1 VKVKI
6 QNYFRY
12 ASILSRKELNK
23 LKPKSKI
30 LIIAGSDSS
39 GGAGIQ
45 ADIKTVTALGSYA
58 MTAIT
63 AITIQNTTGVKS
75 IVPIDPKKISDQIEF
90 TSKDIRPDA
99 VKIGMLHSSNVIKS
113 VIHSLDLVKIKKIIL
128 DPVMIAKGGA
138 QLIDDKAIQLL
149 KNELIKKVS
158 LITPNIPEA
167 EILTKTKI
175 KNKEDMIFA
184 ASMLIELGAKNVFIK
199 GGHLN
204 SKVVYDIFVNNKEIM
219 LFKNRRI
226 STSNTHG
233 TGCTL
238 SSAISTYFACG
249 KTLKKSCEL
258 ATKYVN
264 HSIRSN
270 LNYGK
275 GHGPINHLSS
285 IIMDKQFR

>member
-1 VKVKI
+1 M
-6 QNYFRY
+6 
-12 ASILSRKELNK
+12 
-23 LKPKSKI
+23 KPKSKI

-63 AITIQNTTGVKS
+63 AVTIQNTTGVKS
-75 IVPIDPKKISDQIEF
+75 IVPIDPKEISNQIEF
-90 TSKDIRPDA
+90 TSKDIKPDA
-99 VKIGMLHSSNVIKS
+99 IKIGMLHSAEVTKS
-113 VIHSLDLVKIKKIIL
+113 VIHSLKLIKVRKIIL

-138 QLIDDKAIQLL
+138 KLINDKAIKLL
-149 KNELIKKVS
+149 KNELIKKVN

-175 KNKEDMIFA
+175 KTKEDMIFA
-184 ASMLIELGAKNVFIK
+184 ASILINLGAKNVFIK
-199 GGHLN
+199 GGHLD
-204 SKVVYDIFVNNKEIM
+204 SKFVTDIFVNKKEIIII
-219 LFKNRRI
+219 KNKRI
-226 STSNTHG
+226 TTSNTHG

-238 SSAISTYFACG
+238 SSAITTFFACG

-264 HSIRSN
+264 NSIRSN

-275 GHGPINHLSS
+275 GYGPINHLSS
-285 IIMDKQFR
+285 IIINKRFK

>member
-1 VKVKI
+1 
-6 QNYFRY
+6 
-12 ASILSRKELNK
+12 

-45 ADIKTVTALGSYA
+45 ADIKTVTALGAYA

-63 AITIQNTTGVKS
+63 AVTIQNTTGVKS
-75 IVPIDPKKISDQIEF
+75 IVPIPPKKISDQIEF
-90 TSKDIRPDA
+90 TSKDIKPDA
-99 VKIGMLHSSNVIKS
+99 IKIGMLHSTEVIKS
-113 VIHSLDLVKIKKIIL
+113 VIRSLDFIKVKKIIL

-138 QLIDDKAIQLL
+138 KLIDDKAVELL
-149 KNELIKKVS
+149 RNELIKKVT

-167 EILTKTKI
+167 EILTNIKI
-175 KNKEDMIFA
+175 KTKEDMILA
-184 ASMLIELGAKNVFIK
+184 ASILINLGAKNVFIK
-199 GGHLN
+199 GGHLD
-204 SKVVYDIFVNNKEIM
+204 SKVVQDIFVNKKEIM
-219 LFKNRRI
+219 LIKNERI
-226 STSNTHG
+226 TTGNTHG

-238 SSAISTYFACG
+238 SSAISTFFACG

-285 IIMDKQFR
+285 IVVNRKFR

>member
-1 VKVKI
+1 M
-6 QNYFRY
+6 
-12 ASILSRKELNK
+12 
-23 LKPKSKI
+23 KPKSKI

-45 ADIKTVTALGSYA
+45 ADIKTITALGSYA

-63 AITIQNTTGVKS
+63 AVTIQNTTGVKS
-75 IVPIDPKKISDQIEF
+75 IVPIKPKEISNQIEF
-90 TSKDIRPDA
+90 TSKDIKPDA
-99 VKIGMLHSSNVIKS
+99 IKIGMLHSTNVIKS
-113 VIHSLDLVKIKKIIL
+113 VIHSLDIIKVKKIIL

-138 QLIDDKAIQLL
+138 KLIDDKAIELL

-158 LITPNIPEA
+158 LVTPNIPEA
-167 EILTKTKI
+167 EMLTGIKI
-175 KNKEDMIFA
+175 KNKEDMILA
-184 ASMLIELGAKNVFIK
+184 ASKLIELGAKNIFIK
-199 GGHLN
+199 GGHLD
-204 SKVVYDIFVNNKEIM
+204 SKVVQDIFINKKEIM
-219 LFKNRRI
+219 IIKNKRI
-226 STSNTHG
+226 TTSNTHG

-238 SSAISTYFACG
+238 SSAISTFFACG

-264 HSIRSN
+264 QSIRSN

-285 IIMDKQFR
+285 IIIDKKFR

>member
-1 VKVKI
+1 M
-6 QNYFRY
+6 
-12 ASILSRKELNK
+12 
-23 LKPKSKI
+23 
-30 LIIAGSDSS
+30 IIAGSDSS

-63 AITIQNTTGVKS
+63 AVTIQNTTGVKS
-75 IVPIDPKKISDQIEF
+75 ILPIDPKEISNQIEF
-90 TSKDIRPDA
+90 TSKDIKPDA
-99 VKIGMLHSSNVIKS
+99 VKIGMLHSADVINS
-113 VIHSLDLVKIKKIIL
+113 VIRSLDLIKIKKIIL

-138 QLIDDKAIQLL
+138 KLIDDKAIQLL
-149 KNELIKKVS
+149 KTKLIKKVN

-167 EILTKTKI
+167 EILTKIKI
-175 KNKEDMIFA
+175 KTKEDMIFA
-184 ASMLIELGAKNVFIK
+184 ASILIELGAENVFIK
-199 GGHLN
+199 GGHLE
-204 SKVVYDIFVNNKEIM
+204 SKVVQDIFVNKKEI
-219 LFKNRRI
+219 LIIKNRRI

-238 SSAISTYFACG
+238 SSAISTFYGCG
-249 KTLKKSCEL
+249 KTLKRSCEL

-264 HSIRSN
+264 NSIRSN

-285 IIMDKQFR
+285 ITVDKKFI

>member
-1 VKVKI
+1 
-6 QNYFRY
+6 
-12 ASILSRKELNK
+12 

-63 AITIQNTTGVKS
+63 AVTTQNTTGVKS
-75 IVPIDPKKISDQIEF
+75 IVSIDPKEISNQIEF
-90 TSKDIRPDA
+90 TSEDIKPNA
-99 VKIGMLHSSNVIKS
+99 VKIGMLHSKNVIKS
-113 VIHSLDLVKIKKIIL
+113 VIKSLDKINVKKIIL

-138 QLIDDKAIQLL
+138 KLIDDKAVELL
-149 KNELIKKVS
+149 KNVLIKKVS

-167 EILTKTKI
+167 EILTNTKI
-175 KNKEDMIFA
+175 KTKEDMILA
-184 ASMLIELGAKNVFIK
+184 ASILIELGAKNVFIK
-199 GGHLN
+199 GGHLK
-204 SKVVYDIFVNNKEIM
+204 SKIVQDIFVNKQEIM
-219 LFKNRRI
+219 TIKNKRI
-226 STSNTHG
+226 TTSNTHG

-238 SSAISTYFACG
+238 SSAISTFFACG
-249 KTLKKSCEL
+249 KSLKKSCEL

-264 HSIRSN
+264 NSIRSN

-285 IIMDKQFR
+285 MIIDKKFR

>member
-1 VKVKI
+1 M
-6 QNYFRY
+6 
-12 ASILSRKELNK
+12 
-23 LKPKSKI
+23 KPKSKI

-75 IVPIDPKKISDQIEF
+75 IVSIDPKEISNQIEF

-99 VKIGMLHSSNVIKS
+99 IKIGMLHSAEVIKS
-113 VIHSLDLVKIKKIIL
+113 VICSLNLIRVKKIIL
-128 DPVMIAKGGA
+128 DPVMIAKAGTK
-138 QLIDDKAIQLL
+138 LIDDKAIKLL
-149 KNELIKKVS
+149 KNKLIKKVS

-167 EILTKTKI
+167 EILTNTRIKT
-175 KNKEDMIFA
+175 KEDMIFA
-184 ASMLIELGAKNVFIK
+184 ASKLINLGAKNVFIK
-199 GGHLN
+199 GGHLD
-204 SKVVYDIFVNNKEIM
+204 SKVVLDIFVNKKEIM
-219 LFKNRRI
+219 IIKNKRI
-226 STSNTHG
+226 TTSNTHG

-238 SSAISTYFACG
+238 SSAISTFFACG

-258 ATKYVN
+258 ATMYVN
-264 HSIRSN
+264 NSIRSN

-285 IIMDKQFR
+285 ISIEKKFK

>member
-1 VKVKI
+1 M
-6 QNYFRY
+6 
-12 ASILSRKELNK
+12 
-23 LKPKSKI
+23 KPRSKI

-63 AITIQNTTGVKS
+63 AVTVQNTTGVKS
-75 IVPIDPKKISDQIEF
+75 ILSIPPKKISDQIEF
-90 TSKDIRPDA
+90 TSKDIKPDA
-99 VKIGMLHSSNVIKS
+99 IKIGMLHSVEVIKS
-113 VIHSLDLVKIKKIIL
+113 VIRSLDLIKVKKIIL

-138 QLIDDKAIQLL
+138 KLIDDKAVDLL
-149 KNELIKKVS
+149 KNELIKKVT

-167 EILTKTKI
+167 EILTNTKI
-175 KNKEDMIFA
+175 KTKEDMILA
-184 ASMLIELGAKNVFIK
+184 ASILINLGAKNVFIK
-199 GGHLN
+199 GGHLD
-204 SKVVYDIFVNNKEIM
+204 SKVVQDIFVNKKEIM
-219 LFKNRRI
+219 LIKNKRI
-226 STSNTHG
+226 TTRNTHG

-238 SSAISTYFACG
+238 SSAISTFFACG

-264 HSIRSN
+264 NSIRFN
-270 LNYGK
+270 LSYGK

-285 IIMDKQFR
+285 IVVNRKFR

>member
-1 VKVKI
+1 
-6 QNYFRY
+6 
-12 ASILSRKELNK
+12 

-63 AITIQNTTGVKS
+63 AVTIQNTTGVKS
-75 IVPIDPKKISDQIEF
+75 IVPIEPRKISEQIEF
-90 TSKDIRPDA
+90 TSKDIKPDA
-99 VKIGMLHSSNVIKS
+99 IKIGMLHSTKVIKS
-113 VIHSLDLVKIKKIIL
+113 VIRSLDFIKVKKIIL

-138 QLIDDKAIQLL
+138 KLIDDKAVELL
-149 KNELIKKVS
+149 RNELIKKVT

-167 EILTKTKI
+167 EILTNTKI
-175 KNKEDMIFA
+175 KTKEDMILA
-184 ASMLIELGAKNVFIK
+184 ASILINLGAKNVFIK
-199 GGHLN
+199 GGHLD
-204 SKVVYDIFVNNKEIM
+204 SKVVQDIFVNKKEIM
-219 LFKNRRI
+219 LIKNKRI
-226 STSNTHG
+226 TTSNTHG

-238 SSAISTYFACG
+238 SSAISTFFACG

-264 HSIRSN
+264 NSLRSN

-285 IIMDKQFR
+285 IIVNKKFR

>member
-1 VKVKI
+1 
-6 QNYFRY
+6 
-12 ASILSRKELNK
+12 

-45 ADIKTVTALGSYA
+45 ADIKTITALGSYA

-63 AITIQNTTGVKS
+63 AVTIQNTTGVKS
-75 IVPIDPKKISDQIEF
+75 IVPIKPKEISNQIEF
-90 TSKDIRPDA
+90 TSKDIKPDA
-99 VKIGMLHSSNVIKS
+99 IKIGMLHSTNVIKS
-113 VIHSLDLVKIKKIIL
+113 VIHSLDIIKVKKIIL

-138 QLIDDKAIQLL
+138 KLIDDKAIELL

-158 LITPNIPEA
+158 LVTPNIPEA
-167 EILTKTKI
+167 EMLTGIKI
-175 KNKEDMIFA
+175 KNKEDMILA
-184 ASMLIELGAKNVFIK
+184 ASKLIELGAKNIFIK
-199 GGHLN
+199 GGHLD
-204 SKVVYDIFVNNKEIM
+204 SKVVQDIFINKKEIM
-219 LFKNRRI
+219 IIKNKRI
-226 STSNTHG
+226 TTSNTHG

-238 SSAISTYFACG
+238 SSAISTFFACG

-264 HSIRSN
+264 QSIRSS

-285 IIMDKQFR
+285 IIVNRKFK

>member
-1 VKVKI
+1 
-6 QNYFRY
+6 
-12 ASILSRKELNK
+12 
-23 LKPKSKI
+23 LKPRSKI

-63 AITIQNTTGVKS
+63 AVTIQNTTGVKS
-75 IVPIDPKKISDQIEF
+75 IISIEPKKISDQIQF
-90 TSKDIRPDA
+90 TSKDIKPDA
-99 VKIGMLHSSNVIKS
+99 IKIGMLHSTQVIKS
-113 VIHSLDLVKIKKIIL
+113 VIRSLDFIKVKKIIL

-138 QLIDDKAIQLL
+138 KLIDDKAVELL
-149 KNELIKKVS
+149 KKELIKKVS

-167 EILTKTKI
+167 EILTNTKI
-175 KNKEDMIFA
+175 KTKEDMIFA
-184 ASMLIELGAKNVFIK
+184 ASILINLGAKNVFIK
-199 GGHLN
+199 GGHLD
-204 SKVVYDIFVNNKEIM
+204 SKLVHDIFVNKKEIM
-219 LFKNRRI
+219 IIKNRRI
-226 STSNTHG
+226 TTSNTHG

-238 SSAISTYFACG
+238 SSAISTFFACG

-264 HSIRSN
+264 NSIKSN

-285 IIMDKQFR
+285 IVINKKFR

>member
-1 VKVKI
+1 M
-6 QNYFRY
+6 
-12 ASILSRKELNK
+12 
-23 LKPKSKI
+23 KPQSKI

-63 AITIQNTTGVKS
+63 AVTIQNTTGVKA
-75 IVPIDPKKISDQIEF
+75 IVPIDSKEISNQIEF
-90 TSKDIRPDA
+90 TSKDIKPDA
-99 VKIGMLHSSNVIKS
+99 IKIGMLHSTKIIKS
-113 VIHSLDLVKIKKIIL
+113 VIQSLDKINVKKIIL

-138 QLIDDKAIQLL
+138 KLINNEAIQLL
-149 KNELIKKVS
+149 KNKLIKKVS

-167 EILTKTKI
+167 ELLTNTKI
-175 KNKEDMIFA
+175 KTKEDMIYA
-184 ASMLIELGAKNVFIK
+184 ASVLIGLGAKNVFIK
-199 GGHLN
+199 GGHLD
-204 SKVVYDIFVNNKEIM
+204 SRMVQDIFVNKKEIM
-219 LFKNRRI
+219 IIKNRRI
-226 STSNTHG
+226 TTRNTHG

-238 SSAISTYFACG
+238 SSAISTFFSCG

-264 HSIRSN
+264 NSIRSN

-275 GHGPINHLSS
+275 GHGPINHLNSMTVKK
-285 IIMDKQFR
+285 IFR

>member
-1 VKVKI
+1 M
-6 QNYFRY
+6 
-12 ASILSRKELNK
+12 
-23 LKPKSKI
+23 KPKSKI

-63 AITIQNTTGVKS
+63 AVTIQNTTGVKS
-75 IVPIDPKKISDQIEF
+75 IIPIDPKEISNQIEF
-90 TSKDIRPDA
+90 TSKDIKPDA
-99 VKIGMLHSSNVIKS
+99 IKIGMLHSTKVIKS
-113 VIHSLDLVKIKKIIL
+113 VIRSLVLIKVKKIIL

-138 QLIDDKAIQLL
+138 KLIDNKAVELL
-149 KNELIKKVS
+149 KDELINKVS

-167 EILTKTKI
+167 EILTGIKI
-175 KNKEDMIFA
+175 KNKEDMIYA
-184 ASMLIELGAKNVFIK
+184 ASILIRLGAKNVFIK
-199 GGHLN
+199 GGHLDT
-204 SKVVYDIFVNNKEIM
+204 KIVQDIFVNKKEIM
-219 LFKNRRI
+219 VIKNKRI
-226 STSNTHG
+226 TTNNTHG

-238 SSAISTYFACG
+238 SSAISTFFACG

-264 HSIRSN
+264 NSIRSN

-285 IIMDKQFR
+285 ITVNKKFK

>member
-1 VKVKI
+1 M
-6 QNYFRY
+6 
-12 ASILSRKELNK
+12 
-23 LKPKSKI
+23 KPKSKI

-63 AITIQNTTGVKS
+63 AVTIQNTTGVKS
-75 IVPIDPKKISDQIEF
+75 IIPINPKEISNQIEF

-99 VKIGMLHSSNVIKS
+99 IKIGMLHSTKVIKS
-113 VIHSLDLVKIKKIIL
+113 VIRSLDIIKVRKIIL
-128 DPVMIAKGGA
+128 DPVMIAKSGTR
-138 QLIDDKAIQLL
+138 LIDDKAVKLL
-149 KNELIKKVS
+149 KNELIDKVS

-167 EILTKTKI
+167 EILAGVKI
-175 KNKEDMIFA
+175 KTKEDMIYA
-184 ASMLIELGAKNVFIK
+184 ASILIRLGAKNVFIK
-199 GGHLN
+199 GGHLD
-204 SKVVYDIFVNNKEIM
+204 SKIVQDIFVNKEEIVLIKNK
-219 LFKNRRI
+219 RI
-226 STSNTHG
+226 TTSNTHG

-238 SSAISTYFACG
+238 ASAISTFFACG

-264 HSIRSN
+264 NSIRYD

-285 IIMDKQFR
+285 IILNRKFR